1 MPRHYSDFLSA
12 YLDYTRVRE
21 APEISHRFTAIW
33 TIAGALRRSVWFDAG
48 GFDWT
53 PNFYIVLT
61 GPPGVIQKSTTA
73 NNGSRLLERVPGVHF
88 GPDSATWH
96 GLLPKFTASEA
107 LTETSQ
113 GPRKVSPLTMAVSEL
128 GSFLK
133 LSQEGLDAVLI
144 DMWDGAVKSR
154 PWTHTT
160 QTHGDKE
167 VWNGLLNLL
176 GCTTLGWLRESV
188 PASALETGLISRILF
203 VYADKKRER
212 IAIPKLDPRWNPQ
225 AQKDRE
231 ARLVDDLQDIAT
243 LRGPFEFSAEAQA
256 WQEKWYHG
264 LDERSE
270 HMASERFEVYRSRKQ
285 THVMKLAMAIAAGRN
300 QHPVLQL
307 DALKDALQMLEV
319 VERGIVR
326 IFDTI
331 GGPKESAHVREL
343 IATVGGALGHPM
355 SFPALLRALGGSMT
369 HDELGLAIRHA
380 VSAGHLKSIPG
391 ADNGARPGVVLS
403 GEEHSAT
410 PERSDDS
417 DSSAET

>member
-12 YLDYTRVRE
+12 YIDYTRVSE
-21 APEISHRFTAIW
+21 APEIAHRFTGVW
-33 TIAGALRRSVWFDAG
+33 TIAGALRRSVWYNAG

-73 NNGSRLLERVPGVHF
+73 SNGSRLLEHLPSVRF

-96 GLLPKFTASEA
+96 GLIPKFNSAEA
-107 LTETSQ
+107 LTDTSK
-113 GPRKVSPLTMAVSEL
+113 GPLKVSPLTMAVSEL

-144 DMWDGAVKSR
+144 DMWDGAARAR
-154 PWTHTT
+154 PWEHTT
-160 QTHGDKE
+160 QTHGDKII
-167 VWNGLLNLL
+167 WNGLLNML
-176 GCTTLGWLRESV
+176 GCTTLGWLRENM
-188 PASALETGLISRILF
+188 PASALETGLVSRMLF

-212 IAIPKLDPRWNPQ
+212 IAIPKLDPRWNPA
-225 AQKDRE
+225 AQRE
-231 ARLVDDLQDIAT
+231 REQRLIEDLQDIAS
-243 LRGPFEFSAEAQA
+243 LRGPFELSPEAA
-256 WQEKWYHG
+256 VWQKSWYESLEK
-264 LDERSE
+264 RSE
-270 HMASERFEVYRSRKQ
+270 HMMSERFVVYDSRKQ

-403 GEEHSAT
+403 GEET
-410 PERSDDS
+410 PH
-417 DSSAET
+417 AELGADHGDQSEE